1 MNLVNDQAAGSAEA
15 MGGRARLGGRA
26 RQCPR
31 PTTLAARLVS
41 LGETRKHGMGLM
53 RQTVLEPPGYTGIA
67 VYRGTG
73 IKYIM
78 YSIKNEYRMVA
89 SIGWWITGI
98 KDEITA
104 ALTC

>member
-53 RQTVLEPPGYTGIA
+53 RQTVLEPPGYRYSCIPW
-67 VYRGTG
+67 YRYK
-73 IKYIM
+73 INNVFN
-78 YSIKNEYRMVA
+78 KNEYRMVA